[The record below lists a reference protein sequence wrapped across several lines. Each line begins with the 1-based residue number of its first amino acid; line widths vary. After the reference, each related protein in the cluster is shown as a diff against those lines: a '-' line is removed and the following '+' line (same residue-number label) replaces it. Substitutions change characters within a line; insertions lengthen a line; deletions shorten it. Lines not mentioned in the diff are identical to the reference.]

1 MRGLIIWLSLNNV
14 TMEIEIKGHSGC
26 QVEIVNKG
34 GNLYISKSTH
44 NKDYVPRLYRQAVK
58 QQMASRAV
66 YQHIRIPEIYE
77 IERTE
82 EYVNVKME
90 YVYSKN
96 YIDYFEDAG
105 FDQINYFIKA
115 LKIFI
120 DWEIEHSSLE
130 VIDRQVILDKFRDVC
145 CKIQRNDFINKD
157 KEVMEIMECSAS
169 VFQGIDE
176 EIKIPVGHCHGD
188 LTFSNILFNGNNYYL
203 IDFLDSFIESPL
215 LDLVK
220 IRQDSHYGWSR
231 FMYEHRWDNVRM
243 DIISQKIDME
253 IAKYYSRYDWYG
265 KYYALFQLMNFLRII
280 QYAKEEKVILFLK
293 KELKSML

>member
-1 MRGLIIWLSLNNV
+1 
-14 TMEIEIKGHSGC
+14 MEIEVKGHSGC
-26 QVEIVNKG
+26 QVDIVTEG

-44 NKDYVPRLYRQAVK
+44 DKNYVPRLYQQAVK
-58 QQMASRAV
+58 QRIASKAV

-96 YIDYFEDAG
+96 FVDYFEDAG
-105 FDQINYFIKA
+105 FDRINYFIKA

-120 DWEIEHSSLE
+120 DSEIEHSSLE
-130 VIDRQVILDKFRDVC
+130 TINRRVIVDKFRDVC
-145 CKIQRNDFINKD
+145 CKIKLNNFINRD
-157 KEVMEIMECSAS
+157 EEVMEIMERSAS
-169 VFQGIDE
+169 VFQAVDE
-176 EIKIPVGHCHGD
+176 EFEIPVGHCHGD

-220 IRQDSHYGWSR
+220 IRQDSHYGWSL
-231 FMYEHRWDNVRM
+231 FMYEHNWDDVRM
-243 DIISQKIDME
+243 NIIFQKIDAE
-253 IAKYYSRYDWYG
+253 IDKYYFRYVWYR
-265 KYYALFQLMNFLRII
+265 KYYTLFQLMNFLRII
-280 QYAKEEKVILFLK
+280 QYAKEEKVIQFLK
-293 KELKSML
+293 RTLKSML

>member
-1 MRGLIIWLSLNNV
+1 
-14 TMEIEIKGHSGC
+14 MEIEVKGHSGC
-26 QVEIVNKG
+26 QVDIVTEG

-44 NKDYVPRLYRQAVK
+44 DKNYVPRLYQQAVK
-58 QQMASRAV
+58 QRIASKAV

-96 YIDYFEDAG
+96 FVDYFEDAG
-105 FDQINYFIKA
+105 FDRINYFIKA

-120 DWEIEHSSLE
+120 DSEIEHSSLE
-130 VIDRQVILDKFRDVC
+130 TINRRVIVDKFRDVC
-145 CKIQRNDFINKD
+145 CKIKLNNFINRD
-157 KEVMEIMECSAS
+157 EEVMEIMERSAS
-169 VFQGIDE
+169 VFQAVDE
-176 EIKIPVGHCHGD
+176 EIEIPVGHCHGD

-220 IRQDSHYGWSR
+220 IRQDSHYGWSL
-231 FMYEHRWDNVRM
+231 FMYEHNWDDVRM
-243 DIISQKIDME
+243 NIIFQKIDAE
-253 IAKYYSRYDWYG
+253 IDKYYFRYVWYG

-280 QYAKEEKVILFLK
+280 QYAKEEKVIQFLK
-293 KELKSML
+293 RTLKSML